1 MCLTIE
7 EAREWLRISGTD
19 NDVIITSLMEAIPSY
34 IETTTGMTPE
44 RQATE
49 PLAKTTAKF
58 ILQLWFDSTQTD
70 VDKLERT
77 INVLLKSITVI
88 ARTTV

>member
-7 EAREWLRISGTD
+7 EARDWLRISDTD

-34 IETTTGMTPE
+34 IETTTGMAPE
-44 RQATE
+44 RQEIE

-58 ILQLWFDSTQTD
+58 ILQLWFDATQTD
-70 VDKLERT
+70 IEKLERT
-77 INVLLKSITVI
+77 INVLLKTITVI
-88 ARTTV
+88 AKTTI